1 MGGGGCA
8 GCVWT
13 GYPTPVMH
21 HRESTAYRTSIGE
34 RDGPS
39 IVSRKSEKR
48 ALEDH
53 CRFHEKQCISSKAWA
68 LAINTVHHC

>member
-1 MGGGGCA
+1 M

-13 GYPTPVMH
+13 EYPTLVMH

-39 IVSRKSEKR
+39 IVSRRSVGVWGGGWVWDVFGR
-48 ALEDH
+48 GTLH
-53 CRFHEKQCISSKAWA
+53 Q
-68 LAINTVHHC
+68 

>member
-13 GYPTPVMH
+13 GYPTLVMH

-39 IVSRKSEKR
+39 IVSRRSVGGWVGDVFGR
-48 ALEDH
+48 GTLH
-53 CRFHEKQCISSKAWA
+53 
-68 LAINTVHHC
+68 